1 MRILIVDD
9 SKVISKRLAEA
20 LVDIKGIEVT
30 GIAEDG
36 LQALSEFA
44 NTNPDLVI
52 LDLMIPKMNGLDVL
66 RNIRLQNDEVTII
79 VLTNYTQSY
88 FRDLCASLGA
98 DYFLDKSAEFEKVY
112 QICFNIL
119 NPDSDQDTDYLRL
132 NDKKDVKHG

>member
-20 LVDIKGIEVT
+20 LVDIKGIEVA

-44 NTNPDLVI
+44 NTKPDLVI

-119 NPDSDQDTDYLRL
+119 NPDSDQDTDYLLL
-132 NDKKDVKHG
+132 NDKKKDKHE